1 MRKYTRPPGPTTEDG
16 TIDLPT
22 TSEDPVQFNVSTLL
36 QEPVGST
43 RLAEVTNEAVQ
54 VPAAGYASAASGK
67 VRLMRTQRGV
77 LVHAE
82 LRLSPTLECGRCL
95 TSFAAE
101 VRLVIDEEFVPLR
114 DPVTGEAVEADPD
127 EFRIDGRNHLD
138 LSEAV
143 RQYEQAA
150 LPIQPVCRDDCAGL
164 CPSCGQNLN
173 ERRCDC
179 IEPEP
184 EGAWAGLAALAERLR
199 SEEHYGRTEA

>member
-1 MRKYTRPPGPTTEDG
+1 
-16 TIDLPT
+16 
-22 TSEDPVQFNVSTLL
+22 VQFNVSTLL

-43 RLAEVTNEAVQ
+43 RVATVDREPVH
-54 VPAAGYASAASGK
+54 VPAVGYASAVSGT

-77 LVHAE
+77 LVHADLE
-82 LRLSPTLECGRCL
+82 TRPTLECARCL
-95 TSFAAE
+95 EPFQS
-101 VRLVIDEEFVPLR
+101 VLRLLIDEEYVPLR
-114 DPVTGEAVEADPD
+114 DPVTGEAVEAEPD

-150 LPIQPVCRDDCAGL
+150 LPIQPICREDCAGL
-164 CPSCGQNLN
+164 CPICGQNLN

-179 IEPEP
+179 EQPEP

-199 SEEHYGRTEA
+199 SEEDDGRTEA